1 MPRAASPNSRT
12 IPVTIKVTRT
22 EADMLRRI
30 GGTTGKGM
38 REVLAR
44 WVRSR
49 SRDNSTFFD
58 KEEA

>member
-22 EADMLRRI
+22 EADMLRRV

-49 SRDNSTFFD
+49 SKDNSTFFD
-58 KEEA
+58 KEQQ

>member
-12 IPVTIKVTRT
+12 IPVTVKVTRT
-22 EADMLRRI
+22 EAEMLRRV

-49 SRDNSTFFD
+49 SKDNSPFFD

>member
-1 MPRAASPNSRT
+1 
-12 IPVTIKVTRT
+12 VTIKVTRT
-22 EADMLRRI
+22 EADMLRRV

-49 SRDNSTFFD
+49 SKDNSTFFD
-58 KEEA
+58 KEQA

>member
-22 EADMLRRI
+22 EADMLRRV

-49 SRDNSTFFD
+49 SKDNSTFFD
-58 KEEA
+58 KEQA